1 MWLLDIRTPAEYK
14 QAHLD
19 GATLVQTPPPPLK
32 IADRAHLRARLRR
45 LGIPKHEPVSV
56 YCQRGIRSHIATLL
70 LREMGYTDVT
80 DLGGIDSM

>member
-1 MWLLDIRTPAEYK
+1 MWLLDIRTPAEDK
-14 QAHLD
+14 PTWTGLPCSNAAAAAQ
-19 GATLVQTPPPPLK
+19 
-32 IADRAHLRARLRR
+32 DRGSRASAGSARR